1 MASRLPSTDPNASR
15 PPGPSAVHESSVDRL
30 SRLWLVQNEPDQ
42 AASAPPRRTR
52 TLIIGILVALVLAPI
67 VGRSV
72 TEIVYANRIY
82 PGVSA
87 AGIDLSGATVAQ
99 ATDTLRAHLGEY
111 EATPLPV
118 QVGDQNLTLTPSQLG
133 LRADPAALAQA
144 GYAAGREGSLASRLI
159 GPLFPRQML
168 VPMTSA
174 ATGDRPA
181 LTQAVAQVAAQT
193 DRPALNA
200 SLTLDPTVGVT
211 PSRVGQTLDQT
222 KAADLA
228 QAYLGG
234 FRTEGLTLPVAVLQP
249 TVTAKDLEPARTRAE
264 RLLAGPVVL
273 RAGQQPI
280 TVRPFTVR
288 QALATQPDQP
298 FLTVNASA
306 LSGFVQGVAKQVE
319 QPARDARVVVANGHV
334 TIDSGQIGRQVD
346 QPATLAGLGQ
356 ALSSGQLSST
366 AVVQNVDPAVTPAD
380 LQVVAAQA
388 RKLVDAGLVL
398 VADGQELKITPV
410 DLTSLLVINRS
421 SAADWLITLDP
432 TKLGDRLSQLNLQ
445 FEHPSQDARFGWD
458 SGKVKLLQPEVP
470 AVVID
475 PAGATKAILAGWQS
489 GRVIVPVTNAKMKID
504 DAYLA
509 KLHASLKQVIQERST
524 SFVGSIPE
532 RAHNIGLALSH
543 LNGSFVPAGGT
554 FSFNRAIGPTTLAA
568 GFQWGFAYSTDSKG
582 TSQVVPSVGG
592 GICQVATTLFQPVFW
607 SGYQIDERHWHM
619 FVMNHYAYNGYVGL
633 DATVSP
639 DDGLDFKFTN
649 NSDNPMLILA
659 WTEGQTAHI
668 SLVGT
673 PPNWT
678 VKMAPETVTNVVK
691 PARGVVRSTSP
702 AFASGRQ
709 IVLEEA
715 QAGLTAYETRQV
727 IYPDGHVRT
736 LHLSSSYQPAQTSI
750 LVGSG

>member
-1 MASRLPSTDPNASR
+1 
-15 PPGPSAVHESSVDRL
+15 
-30 SRLWLVQNEPDQ
+30 VQNEPDQ

-52 TLIIGILVALVLAPI
+52 TLIIGILVALLLALI

-72 TEIVYANRIY
+72 VEIVYANRIY

-144 GYAAGREGSLASRLI
+144 GYAAGREASLASRLI

-174 ATGDRPA
+174 ATVDRPA

-249 TVTAKDLEPARTRAE
+249 TVTAKDLEPARTQAE

-273 RAGQQPI
+273 RAGDQPT

-306 LSGFVQGVAKQVE
+306 LSGFVRGVATQVD
-319 QPARDARVVVANGHV
+319 QPARDARLVAANGHV
-334 TIDSGQIGRQVD
+334 TIDPGQIGRQVD
-346 QPATLAGLGQ
+346 QPATLAGLEQ

-388 RKLVDAGLVL
+388 QKLVDAGLVL

-410 DLTSLLVINRS
+410 DLTSLLVVNRS
-421 SAADWLITLDP
+421 SAGDWLITLDLA
-432 TKLGDRLSQLNLQ
+432 KLGDRLSQLNIE

-489 GRVIVPVTNAKMKID
+489 GRVVIPVTNVKMKID

-509 KLHASLKQVIQERST
+509 KLNASLKQVIQERST

-668 SLVGT
+668 SLVGAS
-673 PPNWT
+673 PNWT

-691 PARGVVRSTSP
+691 PAPGVVRSTSP
-702 AFASGRQ
+702 AFARGRQ
-709 IVLEEA
+709 ITLEVA

-736 LHLSSSYQPAQTSI
+736 LHLGSSYKPAQTSV
-750 LVGSG
+750 LVGTG